1 LAAAD
6 SPFAHTA
13 GTVDYIAAV
22 HTVAG
27 KAAAGKAGF
36 AVAQTAGNMAATVGT
51 VLFVHRLSAVQE
63 CLLRWGCHI
72 PRRTLHQGYSAA
84 RSSYK
89 MRVLVLL

>member
-22 HTVAG
+22 HTV
-27 KAAAGKAGF
+27 AGKAGF

-89 MRVLVLL
+89 RRVLVLL